1 MISVLQQQMGA
12 SAPQE
17 ARTPASPQPSPLAL
31 SESADYEIVLG
42 RGQVASTM
50 LLVLVVLVV
59 FSGGGYVIGKSAS
72 PKVAVVQAA
81 APAAAPLLPATPEI
95 AKAVS
100 PVAKTPDA
108 PPPVASKPLSAELS
122 APLYG
127 EQVQGKVYL
136 QVGAVEKGLAAIWAE
151 GLRTHALSAFV
162 APGPSDKVWR
172 VVIGPL
178 PTPESFQQAKT
189 TLDQLGINTFG
200 RKQQ

>member
-1 MISVLQQQMGA
+1 VS
-12 SAPQE
+12 E
-17 ARTPASPQPSPLAL
+17 PA
-31 SESADYEIVLG
+31 DFEIVLG

-59 FSGGGYVIGKSAS
+59 FGGGGYVIGKSAS

-81 APAAAPLLPATPEI
+81 APAAVVPAMTAPSPEI
-95 AKAVS
+95 ANAAALITKAPVVPS
-100 PVAKTPDA
+100 PAV
-108 PPPVASKPLSAELS
+108 SKPLSADLS
-122 APLYG
+122 APLYA
-127 EQVQGKVYL
+127 EQATGKVYL
-136 QVGAVEKGLAAIWAE
+136 QVGAVDKGLATIWAE

-162 APGPSDKVWR
+162 APGPNDKVWR

-178 PTPESFQQAKT
+178 PTPESFTQAKT